1 MVFTSYRIAS
11 LRKAEE
17 SLFASGLAWW
27 QEWQEWHGL
36 STPGRPTTFEPQDV
50 STGPKT
56 HVHMV
61 RATAESADP
70 NGMPLVCLHGF
81 AHGTSCFYTAA
92 APLAEAYTAG
102 PVFILDMPGCGL
114 SSRPAYAIAADPEQ
128 RRLEAENFFCDELEA
143 WRKAMGIER
152 MVLAGHSVGGHSAF
166 AYAERHPERV
176 ERLVL
181 ISPAGVPR
189 PPKDFDPK
197 GHRDKPLLFQLAF
210 SLWERGYSPLSMVR
224 SGAGWGPGRWLVNSY
239 VRRRLGTGATW
250 DHPELYAEYM
260 YCNHVAGEGSWGAAV
275 HTTLLM
281 PGAYARNP
289 LCDRFAT
296 MDWARGP
303 SGVAFI
309 YGDAHDWMERGAAEA
324 VRDGVRGMGARVAV
338 CSVAGARPN
347 LTHIPP
353 PNRNPTSQA

>member
-1 MVFTSYRIAS
+1 
-11 LRKAEE
+11 
-17 SLFASGLAWW
+17 
-27 QEWQEWHGL
+27 
-36 STPGRPTTFEPQDV
+36 
-50 STGPKT
+50 
-56 HVHMV
+56 MV

-92 APLAEAYTAG
+92 APLAEAYAAG

-197 GHRDKPLLFQLAF
+197 GNRDKPLLFQLAF

-224 SGAGWGPGRWLVNSY
+224 TGAGWGPGRWLVNSY

-250 DHPELYAEYM
+250 S
-260 YCNHVAGEGSWGAAV
+260 HVRRTGLEPQPSRLKIDLPLTRAIPALDSPSCTRSICTA
-275 HTTLLM
+275 TTW
-281 PGAYARNP
+281 RE
-289 LCDRFAT
+289 R
-296 MDWARGP
+296 ARG
-303 SGVAFI
+303 
-309 YGDAHDWMERGAAEA
+309 
-324 VRDGVRGMGARVAV
+324 ARR
-338 CSVAGARPN
+338 CTRRQP
-347 LTHIPP
+347 
-353 PNRNPTSQA
+353 